1 MTSQINDNYKKILNK
16 IKISCTKA
24 NRDPKTVNLT
34 AVCKRQ
40 PIIKVKE
47 AVELGINCFGENRVQ
62 DAQNRWSRIELN
74 NINLKFIGPLQT
86 NKSESVIQLFDEV
99 QSLDRIKLVISLS
112 KAQLKLNKKVKYVL
126 QVNTGNERQKSG
138 IKANEVQDFINTCRT
153 NYGLNIKGLMCIP
166 PVNENPAVHFAF
178 MYKIFKKNKLDILS
192 MGMSNDFE
200 TAIEFG
206 STDIRI
212 GSELF
217 GTRLEKEEY

>member
-1 MTSQINDNYKKILNK
+1 MTNQINDNYQKILSK
-16 IKISCTKA
+16 IKNSCLKS

-40 PIIKVKE
+40 PLIRVRE
-47 AVELGINCFGENRVQ
+47 AVELGIKCFGENRVQ
-62 DAQNRWSRIELN
+62 DAQKRWSSIDEKS
-74 NINLKFIGPLQT
+74 INLKFIGPLQT
-86 NKSESVIQLFDEV
+86 NKSESVIQLFNEV
-99 QSLDRIKLVISLS
+99 QSLDRIKLAKSLS
-112 KAQLKLNKKVKYVL
+112 KAQSKLNKKINYVL
-126 QVNTGNERQKSG
+126 QVNTGNEKQKSG
-138 IKANEVQDFINTCRT
+138 INANEVEDFIHTCKV
-153 NYGLNIKGLMCIP
+153 NYGLKIKGLMCIP
-166 PVNENPAVHFAF
+166 PISANPALHFAF

-217 GTRLEKEEY
+217 GPRLEKEEN

>member
-1 MTSQINDNYKKILNK
+1 MTSQINDNYQKILNK
-16 IKISCTKA
+16 IKNSCLRS
-24 NRDPKTVNLT
+24 NRNPKTVNLT

-40 PIIKVKE
+40 PLIKVKE
-47 AVELGINCFGENRVQ
+47 AIKLGIKCFGENRVQ
-62 DAQNRWSRIELN
+62 DAQKRWSRIEVK

-86 NKSESVIQLFDEV
+86 NKSESAIQLFDEI
-99 QSLDRIKLVISLS
+99 QSLDRIKLAVSLS
-112 KAQLKLNKKVKYVL
+112 NAQSKLNRKINYVL
-126 QVNTGNERQKSG
+126 QVNTGNEKQKSG
-138 IKANEVQDFINTCRT
+138 IMANEVEDFIHTCKT

-166 PVNENPAVHFAF
+166 PVSENPAPHFAF

-217 GTRLEKEEY
+217 GQRLEKEEN

>member
-1 MTSQINDNYKKILNK
+1 MVSQINDNYQKILSK
-16 IKISCTKA
+16 IKTSCSKS

-40 PIIKVKE
+40 PLIKVKE
-47 AVELGINCFGENRVQ
+47 AVELGIKCFGENRVQ

-99 QSLDRIKLVISLS
+99 QSLDRIKLAMSLS
-112 KAQLKLNKKVKYVL
+112 NAQLKLNKKINYVL
-126 QVNTGNERQKSG
+126 QINTGNEKQKSG
-138 IKANEVQDFINTCRT
+138 IMANEVEDFMHACKT
-153 NYGLNIKGLMCIP
+153 NYGLNINGLMCIP
-166 PVNENPAVHFAF
+166 PVNENPALHFAF
-178 MYKIFKKNKLDILS
+178 MYKIFIKNKLDILS

-206 STDIRI
+206 ATHIRI
-212 GSELF
+212 GSSLF
-217 GTRLEKEEY
+217 GERLEKEEA

>member
-1 MTSQINDNYKKILNK
+1 MASQIYDNYQKILNK
-16 IKISCTKA
+16 IKNACSRS

-40 PIIKVKE
+40 PLIRVKE
-47 AVELGINCFGENRVQ
+47 AIDLGIKCFGENRVQ
-62 DAQNRWSRIELN
+62 DAQKRWSKTRVE

-99 QSLDRIKLVISLS
+99 QSLDRIKLAMSLS
-112 KAQLKLNKKVKYVL
+112 NAQLKLNKKINYVL
-126 QVNTGNERQKSG
+126 QINTGNEKQKSG
-138 IKANEVQDFINTCRT
+138 IMANEVEDFMHACKT

-166 PVNENPAVHFAF
+166 PVNENPALHFAF
-178 MYKIFKKNKLDILS
+178 MYKIFKKNKLDTLS

-217 GTRLEKEEY
+217 GQRLEKEEN